1 MKSFKFFDSLENR
14 PVLFKPINHN
24 QVLLYTCGPT
34 VYNYAHIGNFRTYM
48 FEDILKRSLI
58 YFGYGVKH
66 VMNITDID
74 DKTIKGALE
83 KKVSL
88 KEFTEVYTKAF
99 FEDLE
104 ALKII
109 KADFLPKATEYIS
122 EMIAMIQ
129 TLIEKKHAYK
139 GPDGSVYFSLSSFPN
154 YGKLSHLEK
163 KSLVVGAS
171 ARVLADEYDKQSPSD
186 FVLWKSYD
194 QERDGNIYWD
204 SPFGLGRPGWH
215 IECSAMASE
224 ILGKTI
230 DIHCGGVDNM
240 FPHHENEI
248 AQCEA
253 CYNIP
258 FSRYW
263 LHSQHLLVEGKKM
276 SKSLGNFFTLRD
288 LMSKGYDARAIRYVL
303 LSGHYKMPL
312 NFTLEG
318 LDAAKGAL
326 CRVDSMIDRLKA
338 NHDDLSEHV
347 IDLTSYMN
355 LFEEA
360 ILDDLNTPQALSA
373 FFEMIRAVNAGIDK
387 EGISKKEADRILAL
401 FEKIDQVFGFI
412 FAQEQKIPD
421 FIIALAEKRREAKKN
436 KNFQESDRLRQE
448 IKDLGFVLEDT
459 PQGFRVIKL

>member
-1 MKSFKFFDSLENR
+1 MKLFKFFDSLESKLV
-14 PVLFKPINHN
+14 PFKPLNPQ

-48 FEDILKRSLI
+48 FEDVLKRALL

-83 KKVSL
+83 KKTSL
-88 KEFTEVYTKAF
+88 EEFTEVYTKAF

-104 ALKII
+104 ALHII
-109 KADFLPKATEYIS
+109 KADVLPKATDYI
-122 EMIAMIQ
+122 EQMIIMIQ
-129 TLIEKKHAYK
+129 KLIDNRHAYK
-139 GPDGSVYFSLSSFPN
+139 GPDGSVYFSLPSFPS

-163 KSLVVGAS
+163 KTLVVGAS
-171 ARVLADEYDKQSPSD
+171 SRVSADEYDKDNPSD
-186 FVLWKSYD
+186 FVLWKAYD
-194 QERDGNIYWD
+194 EQRDGDIYWE
-204 SPFGLGRPGWH
+204 SPFGKGRPGWH

-230 DIHCGGVDNM
+230 DIHCGGIDNM

-253 CYNIP
+253 CYNMP

-288 LMSKGYDARAIRYVL
+288 LTAKGYSARSIRYVL

-312 NFTLEG
+312 NFTLDG
-318 LDAAKGAL
+318 LDAAKSAL
-326 CRVDSMIDRLKA
+326 SRIDSVVDRLKA
-338 NHDDLSEHV
+338 ENTASSTHMIDLSSQ
-347 IDLTSYMN
+347 LK

-373 FFEMIRAVNAGIDK
+373 LFEMIRAINAGIDK
-387 EGISKKEADRILAL
+387 HSISKTEAERLLEVLKRID
-401 FEKIDQVFGFI
+401 KVFGFV
-412 FAQEQKIPD
+412 FHEENKIPD
-421 FIIALAEKRREAKKN
+421 VVMALAEKRKEAKKN
-436 KNFQESDRLRQE
+436 KNFQESDILRQE
-448 IKDLGFVLEDT
+448 IKALGYLVEDT
-459 PQGFRVIKL
+459 PQGFRVTKI

>member
-1 MKSFKFFDSLENR
+1 MKSFKFFDSVENKL
-14 PVLFKPINHN
+14 VEFKPSNPK

-34 VYNYAHIGNFRTYM
+34 VYNFAHIGNFRTYM
-48 FEDILKRSLI
+48 FEDILKRALL

-88 KEFTEVYTKAF
+88 KDFTEVYTKAF

-104 ALKII
+104 SLHII
-109 KADFLPKATEYIS
+109 KADVLPKATDYIPQ
-122 EMIAMIQ
+122 MIDMIK
-129 TLIEKKHAYK
+129 TLINQKHAYI
-139 GPDGSVYFSLSSFPN
+139 GPDASVYFSLESFPS

-163 KSLVVGAS
+163 KTLVAGAS
-171 ARVLADEYDKQSPSD
+171 ARVSADEYDKENPSD
-186 FVLWKSYD
+186 FVLWKAYD
-194 QERDGNIYWD
+194 EKRDGDIYWD
-204 SPFGLGRPGWH
+204 SPFGKGRPGWH
-215 IECSAMASE
+215 IECSAMASS

-230 DIHCGGVDNM
+230 DIHCGGIDNM

-253 CYNIP
+253 CHKLP

-288 LMSKGYDARAIRYVL
+288 LTAKGYSSRAIRYVL

-318 LDAAKGAL
+318 LDAAKSAL
-326 CRVDSMIDRLKA
+326 SRIDSLVDRLK
-338 NHDDLSEHV
+338 NEDNEDSDHV
-347 IDLTSYMN
+347 IDISSHLE
-355 LFEEA
+355 LFDEA
-360 ILDDLNTPQALSA
+360 VLDDLNTPKALSA
-373 FFEMIRAVNAGIDK
+373 LFEMIRAVNAGIDK
-387 EGISKKEADRILAL
+387 MPLSKKEASRILSAL
-401 FEKIDQVFGFI
+401 QKFDEVLSFI
-412 FAQEQKIPD
+412 FHKEDKIPD
-421 FIIALAEKRREAKKN
+421 FIMELAEKRKEAKKN
-436 KNFQESDRLRQE
+436 KNFQESDRLRGE
-448 IKDLGFVLEDT
+448 IKDHGFLVEDT
-459 PQGFRVIKL
+459 PQGFRVTKL